1 MDCWRAYRFFD
12 PLLVYEAF
20 KLLFLVYE
28 AISY

>member
-20 KLLFLVYE
+20 KLLVYE